1 MSLSHQ
7 ISTLRIGFAGS
18 EPFVM
23 AGDEAQGIAPDIWKE
38 IAFNAELDYEFK
50 PYPSINEGI

>member
-7 ISTLRIGFAGS
+7 ISTIRIGFAGF

-38 IAFNAELDYEFK
+38 I
-50 PYPSINEGI
+50 SIHKTMALFSLRTVNCAIP